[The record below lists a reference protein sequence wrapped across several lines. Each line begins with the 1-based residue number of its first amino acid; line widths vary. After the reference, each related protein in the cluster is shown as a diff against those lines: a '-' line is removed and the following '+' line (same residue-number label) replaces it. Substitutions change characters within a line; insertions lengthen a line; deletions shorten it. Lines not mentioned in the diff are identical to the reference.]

1 MRTGGI
7 VKLALAVL
15 AEVTTFERVRKRA
28 PRIAIA
34 ALLIV
39 LAFAVLAGGFGCAVA
54 ALWIWLL
61 PIVGPWGAPLICAGV
76 LVLVAGGLVGGGYY
90 LARSQPKTGN
100 RALATAIESGDFAP
114 LIHEHKW
121 LLLALAALSGAAAA
135 EKVGKTA
142 RRKR

>member
-1 MRTGGI
+1 MGGI

-15 AEVTTFERVRKRA
+15 AEVTTFERVRKRV

-34 ALLIV
+34 ALLV
-39 LAFAVLAGGFGCAVA
+39 ALAFAVVAGAFGCAIA

-61 PIVGPWGAPLICAGV
+61 PLVGPWGAPLICAGV
-76 LVLVAGGLVGGGYY
+76 LALIAAALVGGGYC
-90 LARSQPKTGN
+90 LARRRGGSKTASGV
-100 RALATAIESGDFAP
+100 LAAAIESGDFAP

-121 LLLALAALSGAAAA
+121 LLLALAALSGVAAA

>member
-1 MRTGGI
+1 MRMGGI

-39 LAFAVLAGGFGCAVA
+39 LAFAVVAGGFGCAIA

-61 PIVGPWGAPLICAGV
+61 PHVGPWGAPLICAGV
-76 LVLVAGGLVGGGYY
+76 LVLIAGGLIGGGYCVG
-90 LARSQPKTGN
+90 RSRPKTAN
-100 RALATAIESGDFAP
+100 SALANAIESGDFAP

-135 EKVGKTA
+135 EKVGKTT